1 MPDLT
6 PALLPNLRQ
15 YRLPGLP
22 LPQNVIY
29 PAYAGQSILN
39 IPSTICRWFGVP
51 DLAAPPLIPDILERL
66 NPPDGAYQRVVLI
79 LMDALA
85 LHRLRRWM
93 GDGTAPVW
101 ERLADQGLLAPLT
114 SISPSTTSAA
124 ITSLWSGRSAAE
136 HGITGYEMWMREY
149 GVVANTI
156 LHSAMSF
163 WNDTGGLER
172 AGFKPETFLPF
183 EMLGTHL
190 KSYGVQPYA
199 YQHYSIARSGL
210 SRMLFQDVTIQDVS
224 TASDLW
230 VNIRRQFEEK
240 PNERQYVWVYWGEVD
255 HLSHFFSPDDER
267 VAAEFGLFSH
277 AMEKLFLERLPDA
290 LRDNTL
296 LILAADHGQ
305 VTTQT
310 TPHYE
315 LRNHPNLT
323 RRLHIQPTGENRLTY
338 FYVRPGQME
347 AVREYVERTWPN
359 QFDVLDSTYVMD
371 TGLFGSGPFH
381 PELLERVGD
390 LLLISLGEAFLWW
403 ANRDNMLIGR
413 HGGLHPDEMLVPFL
427 AAGL

>member
-6 PALLPNLRQ
+6 TTFLPDLQR
-15 YRLPGLP
+15 YRLPGLN
-22 LPQNVIY
+22 LPDEMIY
-29 PAYAGQSILN
+29 PAYNGQSILN
-39 IPSTICRWFGVP
+39 IPSSICHWFGLPGLGVP
-51 DLAAPPLIPDILERL
+51 ALRPELLEAVRR
-66 NPPDGAYQRVVLI
+66 PHGDYQRIVFI

-93 GDGTAPVW
+93 GDGTAPIW
-101 ERLADQGLLAPLT
+101 ARLADQGLLAPLT

-172 AGFKPETFLPF
+172 AGFKPETSLSF
-183 EMLGTHL
+183 ETLGTHL
-190 KSYGVQPYA
+190 KGYGVQSYA

-210 SRMLFQDVTIQDVS
+210 SRMLFRDVTIQDVS
-224 TASDLW
+224 TVADLW
-230 VNIRRQFEEK
+230 VNLRRQFEEK
-240 PNERQYVWVYWGEVD
+240 PHERQYVWVYWGEVD
-255 HLSHFFSPDDER
+255 HLGHFYNPDDER

-277 AMEKLFLERLPDA
+277 ALEKLFLERLPDV
-290 LRDNTL
+290 LREDTL
-296 LILAADHGQ
+296 LVLAADHGQ
-305 VTTQT
+305 LTTRSD
-310 TPHYE
+310 PYYE

-338 FYVRPGQME
+338 FHIRPGQTE

-359 QFDVLDSTYVMD
+359 QFAIFDSAYVTD
-371 TGLFGSGPFH
+371 AGLFGAGPFH
-381 PELLERVGD
+381 PDLLERVGD
-390 LLLISLGEAFLWW
+390 MLLISLNEAYFWW
-403 ANRDNMLIGR
+403 ANKDNILVGR

-427 AAGL
+427 AAAL